1 MDSCSLPQLRRGR
14 GNQQNGRG
22 ERLDAFPQLETLVL
36 PQVFNAVYW
45 MNEIRRAAEIL
56 LVLEKIYGQPPY
68 PIKTKAD
75 EERQAEEAQEEN
87 AEANT
92 SPKP

>member
-45 MNEIRRAAEIL
+45 MNEILRAADHH
-56 LVLEKIYGQPPY
+56 LVMEFIHGIQPEAE
-68 PIKTKAD
+68 TD

-87 AEANT
+87 AEADI